1 MGNARNIAFWVVL
14 LLLVMVLFNVFNGGT
29 STQSSRNVAYSEFV
43 SRVDDGNVAS
53 VTLDGERVNVRGKDG
68 SLYSTIAPRDDGLT
82 ERLLA
87 KGVEVRAESQQQ
99 SGLMSFLLQLLP
111 FFLLIGVWI
120 FFMNR
125 MQGGGKGGAMG
136 FGKSRA
142 KLLTEKQGRVTFD
155 DVAGIDEAKDCLLYT
170 SRCV

>member
-87 KGVEVRAESQQQ
+87 KGVEVRAESQREKR
-99 SGLMSFLLQLLP
+99 P
-111 FFLLIGVWI
+111 VHIVY
-120 FFMNR
+120 
-125 MQGGGKGGAMG
+125 
-136 FGKSRA
+136 RA
-142 KLLTEKQGRVTFD
+142 VDK
-155 DVAGIDEAKDCLLYT
+155 I
-170 SRCV
+170 